1 MTQSLTI
8 EERIQH
14 SITRVAKVV
23 FPTTINH
30 HSTLFGGTALAW
42 MDEISFIT
50 ATRFCHKPL
59 VTVSTEKINFTTPI
73 PSGTIVELVGQ
84 VSRVGRTSLTV
95 DVSVYL
101 EQMYA
106 EGRTK
111 VITGQFNFVAVN
123 DEGRPIPLF

>member
-1 MTQSLTI
+1 MTQALI
-8 EERIQH
+8 AEERIQQ

-123 DEGRPIPLF
+123 DEGRPITLF

>member
-1 MTQSLTI
+1 MTQSLTV

>member
-1 MTQSLTI
+1 MTQALTE
-8 EERIQH
+8 EERIQQ

-123 DEGRPIPLF
+123 DEGRPVPLF

>member
-1 MTQSLTI
+1 MTQALTA
-8 EERIQH
+8 EERIQQ

>member
-1 MTQSLTI
+1 MTQALSE
-8 EERIQH
+8 EERIQQ

>member
-1 MTQSLTI
+1 MTQALTE
-8 EERIQH
+8 EERIQQ